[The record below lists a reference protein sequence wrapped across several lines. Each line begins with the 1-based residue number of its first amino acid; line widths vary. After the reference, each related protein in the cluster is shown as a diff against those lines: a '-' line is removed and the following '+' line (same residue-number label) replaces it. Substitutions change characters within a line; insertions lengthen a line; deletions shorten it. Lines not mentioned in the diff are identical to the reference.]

1 MKERI
6 LIAEDEKRLCK
17 VYELYFKGEGYDVT
31 FAHDGNTAEKLIDN
45 DKFDIIILDVM
56 MPGKDG
62 WSLLRKIKSKSD
74 TPVIMTTSRGEE
86 EDRIFGFELG
96 ADDYM
101 VKPISMRELLLRIA
115 LRVKKTVPANPI
127 SEKISIK
134 NLTISEERREVCES
148 GTNLVLT
155 PKEFELLL
163 YLIKNP
169 NVVMKRSTLL
179 DYVWGYTYSGDT
191 RTVDTHIKN
200 LREKVGFCNENLKTV
215 WGVGYKLEIQEGE
228 KLGHAEN
235 E

>member
-1 MKERI
+1 MKEKI

-17 VYELYFKGEGYDVT
+17 VYDLYFKGEGYDVV
-31 FAHDGNTAEKLIDN
+31 FAHDGNSAEKLIDN
-45 DKFDIIILDVM
+45 GKFDIIILDVM

-101 VKPISMRELLLRIA
+101 VKPISMRELMLRIS
-115 LRVKKTVPANPI
+115 LRIKK
-127 SEKISIK
+127 SEKADTSSDIIEAG
-134 NLTISEERREVCES
+134 NLTISEDRREVIE
-148 GTNLVLT
+148 GGQVAVLT
-155 PKEFELLL
+155 PKEFELLV

-169 NVVMKRSTLL
+169 NVVMKRGTLL

-215 WGVGYKLEIQEGE
+215 WGVGYKLELQEGA